1 MCSMKAKADDVIVD
15 DPNEAMRKF
24 ESALSK
30 IVKVPKAET
39 RAKRK
44 QKTVRPKKT
53 PKG

>member
-1 MCSMKAKADDVIVD
+1 MKTKANDVIVN

-30 IVKVPKAET
+30 IVKVPKTIT
-39 RAKRK
+39 RAKHK
-44 QKTVRPKKT
+44 HTKVRPKKT

>member
-24 ESALSK
+24 QSALSK
-30 IVKVPKAET
+30 IVRVPKTIT

-44 QKTVRPKKT
+44 HTTGRRKKQ